1 MIKPRDVAN
10 KSDPDNLRK
19 ALKMSLDIESAAVKR
34 NTKTFNTNHYAATG
48 NINDYEL
55 LKDNARKLKEYS
67 IENLADLLQN
77 LENSVKINGGYF
89 YLAKDAKDAREHIL
103 KICREHNAELVVKG
117 KSITSEEIK
126 LNHTLETAG
135 IEVAETDLAE
145 FILQYSDEQPSH
157 IVGPAI
163 HQSRER
169 ISKLFKEKFNPD
181 FPLETGEELT
191 KFARAKLREKF
202 LSADIGITGANLI
215 AADTGS
221 IALVESEGNIRLC
234 YTLPPVHIALAG
246 VEKVLPS
253 LKDLS
258 TFLELLAPSGTGQP
272 LTSYTSVIR
281 PPLNLPLFP
290 FNNKEA
296 DKREFHLV
304 LIDNGRLKMRND
316 PVMREALYCIRCGA
330 CLNACANFQ
339 SVGGHAFGGETYSGG
354 IGGTWEAGT
363 GTLENGRF
371 SELCTG
377 CSRCAPQC
385 PVRIDV
391 PWLNEVLHQ
400 RLNEKEKS
408 KYSYIFKGLLPED
421 SRSESAGLQKLFLG
435 NFHHFAKWGSRFPTV
450 SNKIQSSKPVKIL
463 MNIYLGISMQRKLP
477 AFADKTL
484 IEQLQNIKELS
495 GLSENTDRKVLIFAD
510 IYTNYLYPSRGIA
523 AIKLLKAFGINIIP
537 GKVMPDGRAALS
549 QGLISA
555 VAKRA
560 EKAALYLMQWI
571 EKGCDIIVIEPSV
584 LAMFRRDYKH
594 FINDDERFSKIKDH
608 CYEPLE
614 YLHKLQLEDEI
625 DFSQMFDL
633 NKLPAG
639 IKLFYHS
646 HCQQKTIG
654 ADEPTISVLKKIG
667 LEIETSNV
675 ECCGM
680 AGSFGYKKDY
690 YELSLKDAEDLFNQ
704 IKSAKEKS
712 NILVLASGISC
723 KDQISE
729 GLELEVIH
737 PLELLAGILFNNK
750 NV

>member
-281 PPLNLPLFP
+281 PPLNLPLFH
-290 FNNKEA
+290 NRIIA
-296 DKREFHLV
+296 HL
-304 LIDNGRLKMRND
+304 
-316 PVMREALYCIRCGA
+316 
-330 CLNACANFQ
+330 
-339 SVGGHAFGGETYSGG
+339 
-354 IGGTWEAGT
+354 
-363 GTLENGRF
+363 
-371 SELCTG
+371 
-377 CSRCAPQC
+377 
-385 PVRIDV
+385 
-391 PWLNEVLHQ
+391 
-400 RLNEKEKS
+400 
-408 KYSYIFKGLLPED
+408 
-421 SRSESAGLQKLFLG
+421 
-435 NFHHFAKWGSRFPTV
+435 
-450 SNKIQSSKPVKIL
+450 
-463 MNIYLGISMQRKLP
+463 
-477 AFADKTL
+477 
-484 IEQLQNIKELS
+484 
-495 GLSENTDRKVLIFAD
+495 
-510 IYTNYLYPSRGIA
+510 
-523 AIKLLKAFGINIIP
+523 
-537 GKVMPDGRAALS
+537 
-549 QGLISA
+549 
-555 VAKRA
+555 
-560 EKAALYLMQWI
+560 
-571 EKGCDIIVIEPSV
+571 
-584 LAMFRRDYKH
+584 
-594 FINDDERFSKIKDH
+594 
-608 CYEPLE
+608 
-614 YLHKLQLEDEI
+614 
-625 DFSQMFDL
+625 
-633 NKLPAG
+633 
-639 IKLFYHS
+639 
-646 HCQQKTIG
+646 
-654 ADEPTISVLKKIG
+654 
-667 LEIETSNV
+667 
-675 ECCGM
+675 
-680 AGSFGYKKDY
+680 
-690 YELSLKDAEDLFNQ
+690 
-704 IKSAKEKS
+704 
-712 NILVLASGISC
+712 
-723 KDQISE
+723 
-729 GLELEVIH
+729 
-737 PLELLAGILFNNK
+737 
-750 NV
+750 

>member
-10 KSDPDNLRK
+10 KSNPDNLRK

-34 NTKTFNTNHYAATG
+34 NTKTFNTNHYTATG

-67 IENLADLLQN
+67 IENLPELLRK
-77 LENSVKINGGYF
+77 LENSVIANGGHF
-89 YLAKDAKDAREHIL
+89 YLAKDAKDAREYIL
-103 KICREHNAELVVKG
+103 KICREHNAELIVKG

-126 LNHTLETAG
+126 LNRTLEAAG

-145 FILQYSDEQPSH
+145 FILQYSGEQPSH

-202 LSADIGITGANLI
+202 LSADLGITGANFI
-215 AADTGS
+215 AADSGS

-258 TFLELLAPSGTGQP
+258 IFLELLAPSGTGQP

-290 FNNKEA
+290 FNSKKTG
-296 DKREFHLV
+296 KREFHLV
-304 LIDNGRLKMRND
+304 LIDNGRLKMRSD

-363 GTLENGRF
+363 GMLENARF

-385 PVRIDV
+385 PVKIDI

-408 KYSYIFKGLLPED
+408 KYSFIFQVFLPAD
-421 SRSESAGLQKLFLG
+421 SKSESASLQKLFLG
-435 NFHHFAKWGSRFPTV
+435 NFHHFAKLGSRFPAI
-450 SNKIQSSKPVKIL
+450 SNTIQSSKPVKIL
-463 MNIYLGISMQRKLP
+463 MDKYLGISRQRKLP
-477 AFADKTL
+477 VFAKKTL
-484 IEQLQNIKELS
+484 IEQSKNIKELS
-495 GLSENTDRKVLIFAD
+495 GLGENIAGKVLLFAD
-510 IYTNYLYPSRGIA
+510 IYTNYLYPSRGIDV
-523 AIKLLKAFGINIIP
+523 IKLFKAFGINLIP
-537 GKVMPDGRAALS
+537 GKVIPDGRAALS
-549 QGLISA
+549 QGLINA
-555 VAKRA
+555 AAKRA
-560 EKAALYLMQWI
+560 EKTSQYLMLWI
-571 EKGCDIIVIEPSV
+571 EKGYSIIVTEPSV
-584 LAMFRRDYKH
+584 LAMFRRDYNH
-594 FINDDERFSKIKDH
+594 FIKDKDQFLKIKAH

-614 YLHKLQLEDEI
+614 YLHKIILKEDF
-625 DFSQMFDL
+625 DFSRIFDL
-633 NKLPAG
+633 NKLPAD

-654 ADEPTISVLKKIG
+654 AAEPTVIVLKKIG
-667 LEIETSNV
+667 FDIEISNV

-690 YELSLKDAEDLFNQ
+690 YEVSMKDAEDLFDQ
-704 IKSAKEKS
+704 IKSAGEKN
-712 NILVLASGISC
+712 NILVLASGVSC

-729 GLELEVIH
+729 GLGIEVIH
-737 PLELLAGILFNNK
+737 PVELLTRILIS
-750 NV
+750 